1 MWAIELAEA
10 HDKVEIEGTKEVSMG
25 ATVWGLNK

>member
-25 ATVWGLNK
+25 VWGLNK